1 MHQVVQVAQQTRKS
15 SAALVISAP
24 EEEVKVSSLDHNQN
38 DSAMKSPDLKLASY
52 ANERGGVKVRII
64 EGQNKEDH
72 KS

>member
-38 DSAMKSPDLKLASY
+38 DSAMKSPDLILASY
-52 ANERGGVKVRII
+52 ANERGGVQVRVI
-64 EGQNKEDH
+64 EGQHKEAL